1 VPLLAMPHVL
11 VHAAAVD
18 DLAAAPKAI
27 PADLAE
33 ALQAHRP
40 YGRFGAL
47 LPDLPWFALP
57 WRRLVGVATRRAPAP
72 PPFATL
78 LHNGAPVALG
88 LRLAELVAGASLV
101 GRGPGL
107 ALVAGYFSHLA
118 LDRSFHPPVVEL
130 VRREAAPGESLQQ
143 VERRIEWQQALF
155 FLRRREGRDVLGWSA
170 LPERLQVVKRQGFPL
185 RGVGRGIGLLVRTAC
200 QDTLGVA
207 PTPADL
213 DGWVRGLYLY
223 GRALG
228 GPLGRRFGLPTDA
241 GDLRGRIYRGE
252 VIDFDA
258 VYLAAVE
265 RARHHLRHACRY
277 LTEADFGLDAR
288 RAFFEDVPEGA
299 A

>member
-1 VPLLAMPHVL
+1 MPHAL

-18 DLAAAPKAI
+18 DLAAAPEALPPHI
-27 PADLAE
+27 AE
-33 ALQAHRP
+33 ALRAHRP
-40 YGRFGAL
+40 YARFGAL

-57 WRRLVGVATRRAPAP
+57 WRRLVDVATGRPPAP

-88 LRLAELVAGASLV
+88 LRLAELVAGASFV
-101 GRGPGL
+101 GRRPGL
-107 ALVAGYFSHLA
+107 AVVAGYFSHLA
-118 LDRSFHPPVVEL
+118 LDRTFRPPVADL
-130 VRREAAPGESLQQ
+130 VRREAMPGEALHQ
-143 VERRIEWQQALF
+143 VERRVDWQQALF
-155 FLRRREGRDVLGWSA
+155 FLRRRENRDVLGWSG
-170 LPERLQVVKRQGFPL
+170 LPERLQVVKRQGFPV

-200 QDTLGVA
+200 ADTLGVA
-207 PTPADL
+207 PSPSDL

-228 GPLGRRFGLPTDA
+228 GPLGPRFGLPK
-241 GDLRGRIYRGE
+241 DLGTLRARIYRGE
-252 VIDFDA
+252 AIDFDGL
-258 VYLAAVE
+258 YLAAVD
-265 RARHHLRHACRY
+265 RARHHVRRACRY